1 MIIFRS
7 DDVTAFSVT
16 AVSVVVVV
24 VVFVTAVSGVVDNG
38 VSSSATVVVVVV
50 EGDDSW
56 RSGKMNISKHVEA
69 GDTWSLGCQLMQS
82 NGRLSLATILYSIYT
97 AAVITFQFG
106 KPLIH
111 HKVALHISG
120 TKNIYTHGILKL

>member
-1 MIIFRS
+1 
-7 DDVTAFSVT
+7 
-16 AVSVVVVV
+16 
-24 VVFVTAVSGVVDNG
+24 
-38 VSSSATVVVVVV
+38 
-50 EGDDSW
+50 
-56 RSGKMNISKHVEA
+56 MNISKHVEA

-82 NGRLSLATILYSIYT
+82 NGRLSLAIILYSIYT

>member
-1 MIIFRS
+1 
-7 DDVTAFSVT
+7 
-16 AVSVVVVV
+16 
-24 VVFVTAVSGVVDNG
+24 
-38 VSSSATVVVVVV
+38 
-50 EGDDSW
+50 
-56 RSGKMNISKHVEA
+56 MNISKHVEA

-82 NGRLSLATILYSIYT
+82 NGRLSLAIILYSIYT

-120 TKNIYTHGILKL
+120 TKNIYTWHFKVIICIFLLFLVIKVSTNVLKI